1 MIEFRYDTQ
10 LLVEGE
16 DLETSDMIQY
26 IADNFEGDSLVIVG
40 DDELVKV
47 HYHTNEP
54 WLVLAYFASL
64 GEIHDIVVEDMI
76 RQAAG
81 KKG

>member
-10 LLVEGE
+10 LLVEGN
-16 DLETSDMIQY
+16 DLNTQEMTQHINN
-26 IADNFEGDSLVIVG
+26 AFKGDSLVIVG
-40 DDELVKV
+40 VDDLVKV

-54 WLVLAYFASL
+54 WQVLEYFANL
-64 GEIHDIVVEDMI
+64 GEIHDIVIEDMI
-76 RQAAG
+76 RQSNG

>member
-16 DLETSDMIQY
+16 DLNTQEMTQY
-26 IADNFEGDSLVIVG
+26 INDTFKGDSLVIVG
-40 DDELVKV
+40 VDDLVKV

-54 WLVLAYFASL
+54 WHVLEYFATI
-64 GEIHDIVVEDMI
+64 GDIHDIVIEDMI
-76 RQAAG
+76 RQSNG